1 MRIATF
7 GAVIVAMLLSACG
20 SSGSASDDANGI
32 SAEPKLETDQAT
44 LDAALQCTPFEHP
57 EQPPVLLVHGTFT
70 SGFEQY
76 DWTYL
81 PLLANPGFDVCVVPY
96 PDRALGDIQVSAE
109 SVVNPLRR
117 IPAATGRQ
125 GASLAHSPG
134 VT

>member
-1 MRIATF
+1 
-7 GAVIVAMLLSACG
+7 MLLSACG

-81 PLLANPGFDVCVVPY
+81 PLLANRGFDVCVVTY
-96 PDRALGDIQVSAE
+96 PDRGLGDMQVDRK
-109 SVVNPLRR
+109 SVVSGKSVSVRVDLGGRR
-117 IPAATGRQ
+117 IIKKKQ
-125 GASLAHSPG
+125 
-134 VT
+134 